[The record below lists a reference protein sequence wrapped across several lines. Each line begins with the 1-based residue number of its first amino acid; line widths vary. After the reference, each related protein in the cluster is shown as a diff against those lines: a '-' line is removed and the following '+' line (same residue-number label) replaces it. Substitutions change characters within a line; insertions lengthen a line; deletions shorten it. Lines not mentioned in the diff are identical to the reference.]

1 MKNRLQI
8 AIVILFLS
16 FTAYMPAQ
24 DKAGGN
30 ADAHNCLNKIHSKEG
45 SVHSDQCRLNG
56 IRLNLAE
63 HNRTWFDMTESQSA
77 AILQIYQNNPQ
88 TAIEARSILAL
99 TKNREFERYP
109 FDVQTARSMSAS
121 SNEAATPVNAV
132 SGFKVYPNPST
143 EQANVEIDLENE
155 TMKAQLII
163 YNMLGSEISRYNVV
177 DKDVLRIDTKQ
188 FNNGIYL
195 FVLKTEGDIV
205 EKQKVIVA
213 K

>member
-1 MKNRLQI
+1 M
-8 AIVILFLS
+8 
-16 FTAYMPAQ
+16 
-24 DKAGGN
+24 
-30 ADAHNCLNKIHSKEG
+30 
-45 SVHSDQCRLNG
+45 

-77 AILQIYQNNPQ
+77 SILQIYQNNPQ

-109 FDVQTARSMSAS
+109 FDVQTARSMSVS
-121 SNEAATPVNAV
+121 SNEAATPVNAI
-132 SGFKVYPNPST
+132 SGFKVYPNPSSDY
-143 EQANVEIDLENE
+143 AKVEIKLDEE
-155 TMKAQLII
+155 TVSVELII
-163 YNMLGSEISRYNVV
+163 YNVLGAE
-177 DKDVLRIDTKQ
+177 VLRQTVFDKELLTINTRD